1 MIFTVMLFVGFDI
14 QGINM
19 PNSFHFISGLP
30 RSGSTLLCALLKQ
43 NPRFSAAMTSPVV
56 SLISPLM
63 QKMSGATEFAV
74 FFDDERR
81 RTILRS
87 VFNGYY
93 AHVPEDN
100 TVFDTNRTWTG
111 KVALVKDLY
120 PKSRIICCVREVG
133 WIIDSIERMLRK
145 NPQQLSR
152 VFNYQPGT
160 SVYGRV
166 EMLMNSESAWSVCL
180 GGRFGRHGSVNMQ
193 SSSSSSRTSG

>member
-1 MIFTVMLFVGFDI
+1 
-14 QGINM
+14 
-19 PNSFHFISGLP
+19 
-30 RSGSTLLCALLKQ
+30 
-43 NPRFSAAMTSPVV
+43 
-56 SLISPLM
+56 M

-81 RTILRS
+81 RTIFRS

-93 AHVPEDN
+93 AHVPESC

-111 KVALVKDLY
+111 KAALVKDLY

-166 EMLMNSESAWSVCL
+166 ELLMNSESGLDWAAL
-180 GGRFGRHGSVNMQ
+180 GLI
-193 SSSSSSRTSG
+193 SGGLVQ